1 MPNTV
6 PLSLDWSQ
14 SMVELS
20 LERRMHEADVGS
32 QPSPIP
38 IWRPHIVVNT
48 ARVVAVHTGRTHGD
62 SIRYE
67 RYLTVIER

>member
-1 MPNTV
+1 MKLV
-6 PLSLDWSQ
+6 QVRSLPQ
-14 SMVELS
+14 
-20 LERRMHEADVGS
+20 
-32 QPSPIP
+32 IP

-48 ARVVAVHTGRTHGD
+48 AWVAAVHTGRTQAD